1 MNTTTFAVSPAA
13 SGGRDLRDA
22 RNDRLFRYALV
33 ACVVFVLVALAS
45 AALSMLWGGRHALQM
60 QGLSF
65 FFSAEWNPVE
75 NKFGAL
81 APIYGTL
88 VTALIAMLIAVPVSF
103 GIAFFLTEV
112 APRWLRGPVG
122 TAIELLAGIPSIIYG
137 MWGLFVLV
145 PVMTVHVTPWLNDNL
160 GTLPLIGPLFQGP
173 PLGIGMLT
181 AGFVLAIMVIPF
193 ISSVM
198 REVFL
203 TVPTRLK
210 ESAYALGA
218 TRWEVSWDIVLPY
231 TRSAVIGGIFLGLG
245 RALGETMAVA
255 FVIGNSVRLTAS
267 VLAVVLACAT
277 ALFGLFFLGWI
288 LWTLVAK
295 GIGGIHWD
303 LFTRMTPP
311 PMEDGGLA
319 NAFFGSFVM
328 CVMAIAIGTPLG
340 IAAGTWLAE
349 YGNAR
354 KAGTVVRFVNDIL
367 LSAPSIV
374 LGLFIY
380 TLYVMQTG
388 GNFSAFAGA
397 LALAFIVL
405 PVVVRTTD
413 EMLRLVPVQMREAA
427 LSLGI
432 PQWKVIVQVLYRSA
446 SAGIVTGILLAL
458 ARISGE
464 TAPLL
469 FTAFGNQYWSTNI
482 MQPMASVPVVMN
494 QFAASPYESWQVL
507 AWAGALVL
515 TVFVLLVSLAARGLL
530 LRNKISHD

>member
-1 MNTTTFAVSPAA
+1 MA
-13 SGGRDLRDA
+13 SA
-22 RNDRLFRYALV
+22 SDRLY
-33 ACVVFVLVALAS
+33 
-45 AALSMLWGGRHALQM
+45 
-60 QGLSF
+60 
-65 FFSAEWNPVE
+65 
-75 NKFGAL
+75 
-81 APIYGTL
+81 
-88 VTALIAMLIAVPVSF
+88 
-103 GIAFFLTEV
+103 
-112 APRWLRGPVG
+112 LRRRI
-122 TAIELLAGIPSIIYG
+122 T
-137 MWGLFVLV
+137 
-145 PVMTVHVTPWLNDNL
+145 N
-160 GTLPLIGPLFQGP
+160 
-173 PLGIGMLT
+173 
-181 AGFVLAIMVIPF
+181 
-193 ISSVM
+193 
-198 REVFL
+198 
-203 TVPTRLK
+203 
-210 ESAYALGA
+210 
-218 TRWEVSWDIVLPY
+218 
-231 TRSAVIGGIFLGLG
+231 
-245 RALGETMAVA
+245 
-255 FVIGNSVRLTAS
+255 
-267 VLAVVLACAT
+267 VLAVLMACAT

-295 GIGGIHWD
+295 GIGGINWD

-319 NAFFGSFVM
+319 NAFFGSMVM
-328 CVMAIAIGTPLG
+328 CVLAIAIGTPMG

>member
-1 MNTTTFAVSPAA
+1 MA
-13 SGGRDLRDA
+13 SA
-22 RNDRLFRYALV
+22 SDRLY
-33 ACVVFVLVALAS
+33 
-45 AALSMLWGGRHALQM
+45 
-60 QGLSF
+60 
-65 FFSAEWNPVE
+65 
-75 NKFGAL
+75 
-81 APIYGTL
+81 
-88 VTALIAMLIAVPVSF
+88 
-103 GIAFFLTEV
+103 
-112 APRWLRGPVG
+112 LRRRI
-122 TAIELLAGIPSIIYG
+122 T
-137 MWGLFVLV
+137 
-145 PVMTVHVTPWLNDNL
+145 N
-160 GTLPLIGPLFQGP
+160 
-173 PLGIGMLT
+173 
-181 AGFVLAIMVIPF
+181 
-193 ISSVM
+193 
-198 REVFL
+198 
-203 TVPTRLK
+203 
-210 ESAYALGA
+210 
-218 TRWEVSWDIVLPY
+218 
-231 TRSAVIGGIFLGLG
+231 
-245 RALGETMAVA
+245 
-255 FVIGNSVRLTAS
+255 
-267 VLAVVLACAT
+267 VLAVLMACAT

-374 LGLFIY
+374 LGLFVY

-388 GNFSAFAGA
+388 GRFSAFAGA

-405 PVVVRTTD
+405 PVVIRTTD

-427 LSLGI
+427 LALGV
-432 PQWKVIVQVLYRSA
+432 PQWKVTVQVLYRSA
-446 SAGIVTGILLAL
+446 SAGIITGILLSL

-469 FTAFGNQYWSTNI
+469 FTAFGNQYWNSNVFT
-482 MQPMASVPVVMN
+482 PMASVPVVMN
-494 QFAASPYESWQVL
+494 QFAGSPYESWQVL

-515 TVFVLLVSLAARGLL
+515 TLFVLLVSLTARGLL
-530 LRNKISHD
+530 LRNRISHD